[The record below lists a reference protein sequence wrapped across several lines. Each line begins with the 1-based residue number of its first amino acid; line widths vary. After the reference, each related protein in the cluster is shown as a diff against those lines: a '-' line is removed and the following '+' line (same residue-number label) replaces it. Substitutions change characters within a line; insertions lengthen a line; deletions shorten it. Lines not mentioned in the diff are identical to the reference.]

1 MVGSSHE
8 KNCFEATERMKGY
21 FLDNILSGKITSKKD
36 ILQRG
41 NFINLDLTQS
51 YYIIF
56 ISYQSMEEKLSN
68 ELVFHEA
75 FMETI
80 AEFLKRNKLNVLFS
94 QRTNGGVLLVPTS
107 ILTKTIE
114 FFSREVLQFL
124 SRMHPLYR
132 FRTGISMAGTSI
144 EQACKHYDEAKTALH
159 MTTARNDI
167 LSFESLGVVGML
179 INQNNEEAVKQMS
192 RYTLGKL
199 YDNPTCSKNK
209 ELLRTLYV
217 YLENGGN
224 LEQTS
229 DELCLSV
236 SGLRYRLQKIKSL
249 LGQDLSHPY
258 VNYQLFLS
266 LQALIITGELSIMD

>member
-1 MVGSSHE
+1 
-8 KNCFEATERMKGY
+8 MKGY
-21 FLDNILSGKITSKKD
+21 FLDNILSGKSTSKKD
-36 ILQRG
+36 IIQRG
-41 NFINLDLTQS
+41 NFINLDLNQS
-51 YYIIF
+51 YYIVF
-56 ISYQSMEEKLSN
+56 IAYHSVEEKLQN

-80 AEFLKRNKLNVLFS
+80 TEFLKRNKLNVLFS

-114 FFSREVLQFL
+114 FFSREVLQIL
-124 SRMHPLYR
+124 SKMHPFYR
-132 FRTGISMAGTSI
+132 FRTGISMTGKSI
-144 EQACKHYDEAKTALH
+144 DQACKHYDEAKTALR
-159 MTTARNDI
+159 MTTERNDI
-167 LSFESLGVVGML
+167 VSFESLGVVGML

-199 YDNPTCSKNK
+199 YDNPTCTKNK

-229 DELCLSV
+229 DDLCLSI

-249 LGQDLSHPY
+249 LGQDLSHSHF
-258 VNYQLFLS
+258 NYQLFLS
-266 LQALIITGELSIMD
+266 LQALMVTGELSIMD